1 MGHAI
6 RHRFKKTLKPG
17 RCDHCSE
24 YMFNGKR
31 HSVIFFLL
39 CQSIRTHYANMT
51 LFFCFAT
58 GLKCRECKFKC
69 HRDCESKVPP
79 SCSLPDDL
87 VDYYVKQMTKEGSPI
102 LPHMRPQGPGLP
114 HYASG
119 PASDFRLAGSLG
131 SAFSS
136 GPLGRQGGGGGGGA
150 GSAGSA
156 YPDSSSNTSSCNSS
170 TPSSPAVVVT
180 ASHPTPPHSASIHNK
195 GTRFTFPDPPV
206 TLRLHDPP
214 AGPSSAGPLHHHH
227 HNNQQNQPPLS
238 AGGGFGGGGI
248 GATLFPHQAQPAPKV
263 TSPNPII
270 DSVKSYDS
278 DKTLSATSGS
288 SGSGGT
294 AYRLDSQDSTAS
306 VDDSSSTW
314 TAGRQTSISLR
325 EWDIQYEELDIGD
338 KIGSG
343 RFSTGKLFL
352 LSGPALT
359 YLSFAPSALPSRSA
373 PRQVA
378 RRCRH
383 QDLEHGEHG
392 RRGGDPRGIP
402 TGRQHLQEDEA

>member
-1 MGHAI
+1 MHSCYVFPVDCLYF
-6 RHRFKKTLKPG
+6 RF
-17 RCDHCSE
+17 
-24 YMFNGKR
+24 
-31 HSVIFFLL
+31 VFFL
-39 CQSIRTHYANMT
+39 
-51 LFFCFAT
+51 

-69 HRDCESKVPP
+69 HRDCETKVPP

-102 LPHMRPQGPGLP
+102 LPHMRPQGAGLP
-114 HYASG
+114 SYASG
-119 PASDFRLAGSLG
+119 PATDFRLVGSLVG
-131 SAFSS
+131 GALP
-136 GPLGRQGGGGGGGA
+136 GGIAGRVGGGGGGVGG
-150 GSAGSA
+150 GSAGST

-180 ASHPTPPHSASIHNK
+180 SSHPTPPHSASIHNK

-206 TLRLHDPP
+206 TLRLHDAPN
-214 AGPSSAGPLHHHH
+214 APSSAGPHKGASSSHHHQSSH
-227 HNNQQNQPPLS
+227 HSHQQQLHQPPHS

-248 GATLFPHQAQPAPKV
+248 GSTLFPHQAQPPPKV

-278 DKTLSATSGS
+278 DKTLSGTSGS
-288 SGSGGT
+288 SGSAGT

-325 EWDIQYEELDIGD
+325 EWDIPYEELVIGD

-343 RFSTGKLFL
+343 RFSTGELK
-352 LSGPALT
+352 
-359 YLSFAPSALPSRSA
+359 
-373 PRQVA
+373 
-378 RRCRH
+378 
-383 QDLEHGEHG
+383 D
-392 RRGGDPRGIP
+392 
-402 TGRQHLQEDEA
+402 